1 MPKKRTRRNATPSII
16 IIDSERRAAEKT
28 RKLLTSAGFKAKC
41 VEDIDTFVGKAKRTQ
56 PTVVISESRLP
67 GWKIPDLIQ
76 ALAER
81 DVPAVT
87 IIYTKHATVSDA
99 VDFIQSGAFHLI
111 EKDSRDQLLI
121 ETVNRALNYVSE
133 IVSRVAECRD
143 TRRKLS
149 QLTTREAEVVQLLAY
164 GKHNHEIAK
173 ILKIRDRT
181 VEAHRANIMR
191 KFETNKFM
199 DVVRRYLLL
208 ELTSRSGCQQS
219 G

>member
-1 MPKKRTRRNATPSII
+1 MKKKRTRRNAPPSII

-41 VEDIDTFVGKAKRTQ
+41 VEDIDTSGGKAKRTQ
-56 PTVVISESRLP
+56 PTGVISESRLP

-208 ELTSRSGCQQS
+208 ELTSRTGCQQS